1 MLRRSS
7 CVKLKVDSEF
17 PEPRVMAH
25 AVTTLEQ
32 GGVIAYPTDTNY
44 GMGCGI
50 FDSLA
55 IARIC
60 KLKNIDKSYL
70 LSLLLPDLSDVA
82 RYAFIDSDAYRILK
96 RRLPGAY
103 TFILRATPEVPKIFQ
118 SERRTVGIR
127 IPDHPVTLALARI
140 YKKPLVSTST
150 KLDNRMLNNA
160 SEIAEEMGHG
170 IDMILDAGEIESKD
184 SSVVDLSGPYPV
196 VIREGAGDVSWVAV

>member
-1 MLRRSS
+1 MMRRSS
-7 CVKLKVDSEF
+7 CLKLPVDTEF

-50 FDSLA
+50 FDKQA
-55 IARIC
+55 IARVC
-60 KLKNIDKSYL
+60 RLRNIDESHL

-82 RYAFIDSDAYRILK
+82 RYAVVDSDSYRILK

-103 TFILRATPEVPKIFQ
+103 TFILRATPEVPRIFQ
-118 SERRTVGIR
+118 SPRMTVGIR

-140 YKKPLVSTST
+140 YKKPMVTTST
-150 KLDNRMLNNA
+150 KMGDNMLNSA
-160 SEIAEEMGHG
+160 TAIAENMGHDL
-170 IDMILDAGEIESKD
+170 DMILDAGTIVGKD

-196 VIREGAGDVSWVAV
+196 VIREGVGDVRWVAV